1 MLLTNTTHAAN
12 YSSLNS
18 QNMSLLESDL
28 ALDPNWSRGG
38 GEITVIDGS
47 ALEPELGP
55 LGTARDLEDLPI
67 SDQISI
73 YVVRQGDTLS
83 EIAEMFQVS
92 VNTIIWANDLRRAAE
107 IKEGQVLVILPISG
121 VRHVVVK
128 DETLQSIVKKYRGD
142 LEEVIQFNG
151 LETDAV
157 LTVGA
162 VIIIPDGEV
171 SAPATAGQ
179 PRFVRGGGPEY
190 AGYYLR
196 PIRGGVK
203 TQGLHGYNG
212 VDLATAAGEPIYAAA
227 AGRVIISRTSS
238 WNGGYGNYIAIK
250 HDNGTQTLYAHNQN
264 NIVSVGQTVVQ
275 GQVIGYVGSTGKS
288 TGSHVH
294 FEVRGAKNPF

>member
-1 MLLTNTTHAAN
+1 
-12 YSSLNS
+12 
-18 QNMSLLESDL
+18 MSLLESDL

-38 GEITVIDGS
+38 GEITVIDGR
-47 ALEPELGP
+47 ALEPEVGP
-55 LGTARDLEDLPI
+55 LGTARDLKDLPA

-73 YVVRQGDTLS
+73 YVVRQDDTLS

-92 VNTIIWANDLRRAAE
+92 VNTIIWANDLRRATD
-107 IKEGQVLVILPISG
+107 IKEGQVLVILPITG
-121 VRHVVVK
+121 VHHIVVK
-128 DETLQSIVKKYRGD
+128 GETLQGIVKKYRGE
-142 LEEVIQFNG
+142 LEEIIRFNG
-151 LETDAV
+151 LESDAA
-157 LTVGA
+157 LAVGT

-171 SAPATAGQ
+171 SAPPAAGQ

-212 VDLATAAGEPIYAAA
+212 VDLAIAAGEPIYAAA
-227 AGRVIISRTSS
+227 AGRVIISRSS
-238 WNGGYGNYIAIK
+238 GWNGGYGDYIVVK
-250 HDNGTQTLYAHNQN
+250 HDNGTQTLYAHNQS
-264 NIVSVGQTVVQ
+264 NIVSVGQAVVQ

-288 TGSHVH
+288 TGAHVH

>member
-1 MLLTNTTHAAN
+1 MLLVNITHAS

-38 GEITVIDGS
+38 GEITVIDGR
-47 ALEPELGP
+47 ALEPEVGP
-55 LGTARDLEDLPI
+55 LGTTRDLEDLPA

-83 EIAEMFQVS
+83 EIAEMFRVS
-92 VNTIIWANDLRRAAE
+92 VNTIIWANDLRRATD
-107 IKEGQVLVILPISG
+107 IKEDQVLVILPITG
-121 VRHVVVK
+121 LRHSVLK
-128 DETLQSIVKKYRGD
+128 GETLQSIAKKYHGD
-142 LEEVIQFNG
+142 LEEIIRFNG
-151 LETDAV
+151 LETDAA
-157 LTVGA
+157 LAVGT
-162 VIIIPDGEV
+162 VIIIPDGEI
-171 SAPATAGQ
+171 SAPPYAGR

-190 AGYYLR
+190 VGYYLR

-227 AGRVIISRTSS
+227 SGRVIVSRQSG
-238 WNGGYGNYIAIK
+238 WNGGYGNYLVIEHA
-250 HDNGTQTLYAHNQN
+250 NGTQTLYAHNQS
-264 NIVSVGQTVVQ
+264 NIVSVGQRVVE
-275 GQVIGYVGSTGKS
+275 GQIVGYVGSTGKS
-288 TGSHVH
+288 TGPHVH

>member
-1 MLLTNTTHAAN
+1 MFLLGP
-12 YSSLNS
+12 
-18 QNMSLLESDL
+18 DL

-38 GEITVIDGS
+38 GEITVVDES

-55 LGTARDLEDLPI
+55 LGTVSDLKDLPT

-83 EIAEMFQVS
+83 EIAEMFKVS
-92 VNTIIWANDLRRAAE
+92 VNTIIWANDLRRATD
-107 IKEGQVLVILPISG
+107 IKEGQVLVILPITG
-121 VRHVVVK
+121 IRHTVAK
-128 DETLQSIVKKYRGD
+128 GETLQSIVKKYRGD

-151 LETDAV
+151 LETDAA
-157 LTVGA
+157 LAVGA
-162 VIIIPDGEV
+162 VIIIPDGEL
-171 SAPATAGQ
+171 SAPAAAGQ
-179 PRFVRGGGPEY
+179 PRLVRGGGPEY

-212 VDLATAAGEPIYAAA
+212 VDLATATGEPIYAAA
-227 AGRVIISRTSS
+227 AGRVITSRASG
-238 WNGGYGNYIAIK
+238 WNGGYGNYLAIK
-250 HDNGTQTLYAHNQN
+250 HDNGTQTLYAHNQS
-264 NIVSVGQTVVQ
+264 NIVSVGQWVVQ

-288 TGSHVH
+288 TGPHVH